1 MGTTVH
7 TCAASSLL
15 ADLFAAS
22 EETSLREVTRNRLSV
37 HYETGRADVPVLSVC
52 LPDAVRLPGSFV
64 VPTLPVPGPAAVID
78 GRLRSPRQCWTVGR
92 WWRPSRPRR
101 YAAAHGAQS
110 AIGGD
115 LAPHQL
121 IGSGPGLTPAGDDVV
136 AGALV
141 AAYAFSDPRRGHWI
155 RQTRAALDA
164 GRTTAVSHAM
174 LHHAMDGFATPQL
187 AAYVDALGTGHGV
200 ADARRALLA
209 VGHTS
214 GAALLHG
221 ADLVVPTAPRE
232 GAA

>member
-52 LPDAVRLPGSFV
+52 LPEAVRLPGSLV
-64 VPTLPVPGPAAVID
+64 VPILPVPGPAAVVE
-78 GRLRSPRQCWTVGR
+78 GRFRSPRQLWTVGR

-101 YAAAHGAQS
+101 YAAAQGAQS
-110 AIGGD
+110 ATGGD

-141 AAYAFSDPRRGHWI
+141 AAYAFSDTRRSLWV
-155 RQTRAALDA
+155 RETRAALDA
-164 GRTTAVSHAM
+164 DRTTVVSHAL
-174 LHHAMDGFATPQL
+174 LHHALDGYATPQL
-187 AAYVDALGTGHGV
+187 ASYIDALGTGRDRAETRG
-200 ADARRALLA
+200 ALLA

-214 GAALLHG
+214 GAALVHG
-221 ADLVVPTAPRE
+221 VDLVVFPAARE